1 MMDIFA
7 GLAVGL
13 PLLVMHFAVTAVL
26 LLVGVGL
33 HALLT
38 PMKERELVAAGNS
51 AAAVTLSAS
60 TIGIALPLAAT
71 LATAQTVVDILIW
84 GAIGVAVQVAIFG
97 LARLVSPS
105 MPSRIERGEMATAI
119 TLAGWQIAIGLLN
132 AAALVG

>member
-1 MMDIFA
+1 MTDILA

-13 PLLVMHFAVTAVL
+13 PLLVMHFAITALML
-26 LLVGVGL
+26 LIGVGL

-51 AAAVTLSAS
+51 AAAVTLSAA
-60 TIGIALPLAAT
+60 TIGLALPLAAT
-71 LATAQTVVDILIW
+71 LATAQATLDIVIW

-97 LARLVSPS
+97 AARLVSPS
-105 MPSRIERGEMATAI
+105 LPSRIERGEMASAI

>member
-105 MPSRIERGEMATAI
+105 LPSRIERGEMATAI